1 MTNLESMKAT
11 IPMVVKEIVKQYKG
25 DIDKA
30 FAENGLGT
38 DAFKSKIE
46 IADGIEYVL
55 KFIIM
60 PKDIRKCKM
69 SEDIPKNSLT
79 IMYFK
84 MIEVLTAI
92 IKDYSRTVQG
102 NLTYGLYFPIEFD
115 DYRTELTIT
124 LMQD

>member
-84 MIEVLTAI
+84 MIEVLTAE
-92 IKDYSRTVQG
+92 DCRFVPCST
-102 NLTYGLYFPIEFD
+102 LTALIFPII
-115 DYRTELTIT
+115 ELEDLSIEIWQSVPGT
-124 LMQD
+124 